1 MPPKAKLSKEEIIE
15 TAFEMTREN
24 GFEHVTARELAHR
37 LGCSTQPIFHVFQ
50 NMEEVKKEVY
60 ERTRAFFT
68 KEMMENPH
76 GEPGRK
82 KICSGCSACRTASG

>member
-37 LGCSTQPIFHVFQ
+37 LGCS
-50 NMEEVKKEVY
+50 
-60 ERTRAFFT
+60 
-68 KEMMENPH
+68 
-76 GEPGRK
+76 
-82 KICSGCSACRTASG
+82 RTAPSSASGDITNRIHPSAPKR

>member
-1 MPPKAKLSKEEIIE
+1 MLYNDVIVRLNDMKKKKEVLKMPPKAKLSKEEIIE

-50 NMEEVKKEVY
+50 NMEEVKKKFMRGQE
-60 ERTRAFFT
+60 FFLQ
-68 KEMMENPH
+68 
-76 GEPGRK
+76 K
-82 KICSGCSACRTASG
+82 K